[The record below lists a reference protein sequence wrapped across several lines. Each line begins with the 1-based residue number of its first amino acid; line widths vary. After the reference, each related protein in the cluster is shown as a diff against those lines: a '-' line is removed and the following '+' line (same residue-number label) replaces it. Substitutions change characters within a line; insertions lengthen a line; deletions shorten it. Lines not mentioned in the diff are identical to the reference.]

1 MRTECRAGLE
11 GDFLALPSLS
21 FPWNNSTGIFIL
33 RCRCW
38 ASTKLLHTALH
49 LGHLANLSHLARLAF
64 EKVLCDGFFFFF
76 KCFPWRRLLII
87 ERILFVFL
95 HRDLP
100 LLLHHSDMYF
110 GQLSNFLLSK
120 LSWKASGAVYDLCPS
135 FLSSN
140 QASENPSP
148 AHGWGHT
155 VACQLRRPL
164 EELLK
169 KPHFARTV
177 QGVFPALIPTCFK
190 CHPQLPFSCSLP
202 LH

>member
-76 KCFPWRRLLII
+76 N
-87 ERILFVFL
+87 VF
-95 HRDLP
+95 HEDV
-100 LLLHHSDMYF
+100 
-110 GQLSNFLLSK
+110 
-120 LSWKASGAVYDLCPS
+120 SWSLKES
-135 FLSSN
+135 FLSSCIETCRFYCII
-140 QASENPSP
+140 QTCTLGSYPTSFSPSSLGKHQVQSMTC
-148 AHGWGHT
+148 A
-155 VACQLRRPL
+155 
-164 EELLK
+164 
-169 KPHFARTV
+169 PHFSVPIR
-177 QGVFPALIPTCFK
+177 PAKTLRLPTAGGTPWPASYGGHWRNF
-190 CHPQLPFSCSLP
+190 
-202 LH
+202 